1 MHQKIRVK
9 YNNVSMSIGE
19 YEFHLKTKKKII
31 KQIAKISLPYGTLKW
46 IERVDRKKIYKEYE
60 DA

>member
-1 MHQKIRVK
+1 
-9 YNNVSMSIGE
+9 MSIGE